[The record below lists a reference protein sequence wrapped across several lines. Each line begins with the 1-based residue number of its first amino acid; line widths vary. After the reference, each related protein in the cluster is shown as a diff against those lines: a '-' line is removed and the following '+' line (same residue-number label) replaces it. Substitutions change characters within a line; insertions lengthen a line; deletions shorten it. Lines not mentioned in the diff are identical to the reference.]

1 MQCCTCIN
9 VTMFIYHVHES
20 CSWYRQVPR
29 YPSHTCHSWWFELA
43 MGTTLLYH
51 VYVEHFSGQT
61 IQAQIYGKH
70 LWTHPR
76 CLIAII
82 CATSLQ
88 WSYQLLQDFPIGNSI
103 KHFIQE
109 HFEYATCVTLLFI
122 VQLYPVNLYFFFYYN
137 YLLLWRWR
145 WQVPLYCVLY
155 SQIDS
160 TT

>member
-1 MQCCTCIN
+1 MLPFSFIMFMSHAHGAGKYHNTQ
-9 VTMFIYHVHES
+9 VTHIIHGG
-20 CSWYRQVPR
+20 
-29 YPSHTCHSWWFELA
+29 FELA

-61 IQAQIYGKH
+61 IQVQIYGKH

-82 CATSLQ
+82 SAMSVQ
-88 WSYQLLQDFPIGNSI
+88 WSYQLLQDFPIVNSI

-109 HFEYATCVTLLFI
+109 HFEYTTCITLLFI
-122 VQLYPVNLYFFFYYN
+122 IWSYPVNLYFFFYYN
-137 YLLLWRWR
+137 YLLLLRWR
-145 WQVPLYCVLY
+145 WPIPLYHVLY